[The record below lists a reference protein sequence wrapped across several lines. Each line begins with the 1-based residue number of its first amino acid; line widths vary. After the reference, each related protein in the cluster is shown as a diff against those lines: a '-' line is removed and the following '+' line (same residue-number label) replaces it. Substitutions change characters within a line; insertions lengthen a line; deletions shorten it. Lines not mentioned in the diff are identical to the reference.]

1 MKKYFVLKDGL
12 KYNGK
17 EYRRGEQLNHKLGIR
32 DQQILNTMVKL
43 RRISTEPMVTTESE
57 PVPMPMV
64 TTESEPVPMPMVTT
78 ESEPVPMPVAPPEPV
93 PAPPEQT
100 VSTEAKI
107 VHKGGGYYEVVK
119 NNIVISDGVTLKGEE
134 AAKKFVDEL

>member
-32 DQQILNTMVKL
+32 DQQILNAMVKQK
-43 RRISTEPMVTTESE
+43 RISTEPVTVETPAPAPQVAAAVPPPAPAPVASSE
-57 PVPMPMV
+57 P
-64 TTESEPVPMPMVTT
+64 E
-78 ESEPVPMPVAPPEPV
+78 
-93 PAPPEQT
+93 
-100 VSTEAKI
+100 I

-119 NNIVISDGVTLKGEE
+119 NGIVISDGVTLKGEE

>member
-32 DQQILNTMVKL
+32 DQQILNAMVKQK
-43 RRISTEPMVTTESE
+43 RISTDPVITTESE
-57 PVPMPMV
+57 PVPA
-64 TTESEPVPMPMVTT
+64 
-78 ESEPVPMPVAPPEPV
+78 PVAPPEPV
-93 PAPPEQT
+93 PAPTASSEPE
-100 VSTEAKI
+100 I

-119 NNIVISDGVTLKGEE
+119 NGIVISDGVTLKGEE

>member
-17 EYRRGEQLNHKLGIR
+17 IYKRGEQLDHKLGIR

-43 RRISTEPMVTTESE
+43 RRISTEPV
-57 PVPMPMV
+57 
-64 TTESEPVPMPMVTT
+64 VTT
-78 ESEPVPMPVAPPEPV
+78 ESEPVPMPVAPPTPV

-100 VSTEAKI
+100 ASTEAKI